1 MTEEPLTAI
10 RGVGPK
16 RAEALA
22 KMGLYTIE
30 DLLRLI
36 PNTYNDFSKERGI
49 AELKHGDITA
59 VKVRIINEAHL
70 YRVNKRLSILS
81 ASALDDTG
89 RIELVWFN
97 QPFRAGS
104 LSAGQV
110 VYACGKV
117 DNKKSLRMLNP
128 MISEGLPG
136 NLPVY
141 PAADGISPSQIR
153 NIIRTALEQH
163 KESIRDML
171 PECVKNKYRLPGLFE
186 SLDQIHNICDPEQL
200 PAALRRLEFED
211 VLLFL
216 TALSFIRR
224 FGQIKGISFDTE
236 ALQAEFA
243 GLLGFELTR
252 AQKRVIAEISED
264 MKNDKPMN
272 RMVQG
277 DVGSGKTAAAMFAI
291 FAAVKNGYQ
300 GVFMAPTEILAEQH
314 FQTLLR
320 IFGKDT
326 CLLKGGMKKA
336 ERESAL
342 SRIRSGEAKVIIGT
356 QALIQAGVE
365 FYNIGVVI
373 TDEQHRFGVRQRA
386 CLSSKGTTPDVLV
399 MSATPI
405 PRTLALIIFGDLD
418 ISVIDELPPGR
429 KPVITKNVPQNKR
442 SDMYAYIKKRIDE
455 GRQGYVVC
463 PLVDPSES
471 VDALSASEVFD
482 ELKEIFGKS
491 AIGLLHGQMKSTEKE
506 ETVERFRE
514 GNIALLVATTVI
526 EVGVDVPNASIMVI
540 ENADRF
546 GLSQLHQLRGRVGRG
561 AIESYCFLLNG
572 SDSETARDRLDFM
585 ARTHDGFMISQK
597 DLELRGPGEF
607 LGIRQHGMDIRVAKI
622 FSDSKLLYE
631 AKKTSEDILRSQKDQ
646 TDANNFITLAKN
658 KYLNRLSEISPN

>member
-1 MTEEPLTAI
+1 MDKLNLLTKYSSGEGREPRLNKLGGTEW
-10 RGVGPK
+10 
-16 RAEALA
+16 
-22 KMGLYTIE
+22 
-30 DLLRLI
+30 
-36 PNTYNDFSKERGI
+36 ERT
-49 AELKHGDITA
+49 KK
-59 VKVRIINEAHL
+59 KVRESIQEMAHELLEL
-70 YRVNKRLSILS
+70 YAARDKIQGCAFSQ
-81 ASALDDTG
+81 DTVWQQEFEG
-89 RIELVWFN
+89 AFEYIETPD
-97 QPFRAGS
+97 QA
-104 LSAGQV
+104 
-110 VYACGKV
+110 K
-117 DNKKSLRMLNP
+117 
-128 MISEGLPG
+128 
-136 NLPVY
+136 
-141 PAADGISPSQIR
+141 AADDV
-153 NIIRTALEQH
+153 
-163 KESIRDML
+163 KRDMERIR
-171 PECVKNKYRLPGLFE
+171 PMDRLV
-186 SLDQIHNICDPEQL
+186 C
-200 PAALRRLEFED
+200 
-211 VLLFL
+211 
-216 TALSFIRR
+216 
-224 FGQIKGISFDTE
+224 
-236 ALQAEFA
+236 
-243 GLLGFELTR
+243 
-252 AQKRVIAEISED
+252 
-264 MKNDKPMN
+264 
-272 RMVQG
+272 G
-277 DVGSGKTAAAMFAI
+277 DVGYGKTEVAMRAAFK
-291 FAAVKNGYQ
+291 AVMDHKQ
-300 GVFMAPTEILAEQH
+300 VAVLVPTTILAEQH

-342 SRIRSGEAKVIIGT
+342 SRMRSGEAKVIIGT
-356 QALIQAGVE
+356 HALIQAGVE
-365 FYNIGVVI
+365 FHNIGVVI
-373 TDEQHRFGVRQRA
+373 ADEQHRFGVRQRA